1 MGLFKRNKFK
11 KLKREDVVNAI
22 VTLQEQLDKLEEVIA
37 TAQAKID
44 ELMKKGTVEKDR
56 DMKIYYAKQINSL
69 KAQKQ
74 NAIKRSSYLMYNI
87 RLLERVKDTI
97 DDNDFFRNT
106 SAASLNGLLADQ
118 KGLADFLR
126 RGLATKMGAEQALVE
141 AERTFDEI
149 EAGYVESEEIYGIRD
164 NDDELLAMFEMGDPM
179 VSEGQADAAA
189 TADTASA
196 DTND

>member
-37 TAQAKID
+37 TSQAKIE
-44 ELMKKGTVEKDR
+44 ELMKKGTAEKDR
-56 DMKIYYAKQINSL
+56 DMKIFYAKQINAL

-126 RGLATKMGAEQALVE
+126 RGLATKMGAEQALVA

-164 NDDELLAMFEMGDPM
+164 NDDELLAMFEMADPIAD
-179 VSEGQADAAA
+179 EGVADAADSTA
-189 TADTASA
+189 TADTTE
-196 DTND
+196 D